1 MILILHL
8 IIIKVLGEKKLF
20 VKIDY
25 LKNISNIHN
34 MSVGNK
40 KEINMEL
47 NDLRFNHYNVTDDII
62 PWMKKWYDK
71 DSFKY
76 SKDTSMH
83 IYKNKIDLNE
93 SYCSVNWRKSLLNPH

>member
-1 MILILHL
+1 MTLGSTIIMSQMIY
-8 IIIKVLGEKKLF
+8 V
-20 VKIDY
+20 
-25 LKNISNIHN
+25 
-34 MSVGNK
+34 
-40 KEINMEL
+40 
-47 NDLRFNHYNVTDDII
+47 